1 MELAALGARVALVGR
16 KTESL
21 KPWRAMICGGGG
33 AAALL
38 RGLHPRGKSACMR
51 WCARCSRFGQL
62 DFLVNN
68 AGGQFSSPLR
78 KISPEGLGRRSVRT
92 NLTGGFLMARES
104 YAQWMKQHGGAIVNM
119 IADMWNG
126 MPGMGHSGAA
136 RAGMLNFTETA
147 ALEWAP
153 VRVNAVAPGWIASSG
168 LDQYPP
174 PMAEHIRSLPAKV
187 PAGRLGTESEI
198 SAAIVFFLSPAAA
211 FISGSCIRIDG
222 AVPNNKR
229 VWDHPRK
236 ARRSRSTD
244 FIWRRNRRCWS
255 DFALARSF
263 PRKRESRVEFSG
275 GAADGSGSPLS
286 RGRAEGS
293 FAVPLI
299 ESRIDVQ
306 GEAFARNRAHMLA
319 LIAQLRALEKR
330 AHDKSAQAKPLF
342 DRRGQLLPR
351 ERLARLLDIGAPWLE
366 LCSIAGYGLDTP
378 DLEKSVPGGG
388 MIAGI
393 GYLSGVR
400 CMVVASDS
408 GIDAGAIQHM
418 GREKLLRA
426 QELALANKLPSC
438 TWSNPPART
447 CCNTASRASST
458 AARSS
463 TIWRSFRPPACRSIT
478 VVHGSSTAGGAYM
491 PGLSDYVIMVRGRA
505 KAFLAGPPL
514 LKAATGEIATDEELG
529 GAVMH
534 THVSGLGEY
543 LAEDDADGVRFARE
557 VVARLELGRAP
568 VPQGK
573 PPRLRRR
580 RAARHHLGSPQAGR
594 HARGDRALRR
604 RFRFPRLQARLWPGD
619 RVRPRRVQG
628 FAVGIVTNNGPLDP
642 DGATK
647 ATHFIQAC
655 CQTGLP
661 ILYLQNTTGYIV
673 GKALEEAGMIKHG
686 SKMIQA
692 VTNANVPQLTLMCG
706 ASFGA
711 GNYGMC
717 GRAYNPR
724 FLFSWPNAQTAVM
737 GAEQAAL
744 TMANVMEAGARR
756 KGEAPDAAQID
767 ALKRKIIENFESQS
781 SAFVTSAR
789 MLDDGIIDPR
799 DTRNVLG
806 FTLSICREADARTL
820 RPVQFG
826 VARP

>member
-1 MELAALGARVALVGR
+1 
-16 KTESL
+16 
-21 KPWRAMICGGGG
+21 
-33 AAALL
+33 
-38 RGLHPRGKSACMR
+38 
-51 WCARCSRFGQL
+51 
-62 DFLVNN
+62 
-68 AGGQFSSPLR
+68 
-78 KISPEGLGRRSVRT
+78 
-92 NLTGGFLMARES
+92 
-104 YAQWMKQHGGAIVNM
+104 
-119 IADMWNG
+119 
-126 MPGMGHSGAA
+126 
-136 RAGMLNFTETA
+136 
-147 ALEWAP
+147 
-153 VRVNAVAPGWIASSG
+153 
-168 LDQYPP
+168 
-174 PMAEHIRSLPAKV
+174 LPA
-187 PAGRLGTESEI
+187 
-198 SAAIVFFLSPAAA
+198 
-211 FISGSCIRIDG
+211 
-222 AVPNNKR
+222 
-229 VWDHPRK
+229 
-236 ARRSRSTD
+236 
-244 FIWRRNRRCWS
+244 
-255 DFALARSF
+255 
-263 PRKRESRVEFSG
+263 
-275 GAADGSGSPLS
+275 
-286 RGRAEGS
+286 
-293 FAVPLI
+293 I
-299 ESRIDVQ
+299 ESKIDTG
-306 GEAFARNRAHMLA
+306 GEAFTRNRDHMLA
-319 LIAQLRALEKR
+319 LIAQLRALETR
-330 AHDKSAQAKPLF
+330 ARDKSAEARPLF

-351 ERLARLLDIGAPWLE
+351 DRVARLLDIGAPWLE
-366 LCSIAGYGLDTP
+366 LSSIAGYGLDTP

-393 GYLSGVR
+393 GYVSGVR

-426 QELALANKLPSC
+426 QELALRNKLPFVHLVESAGANLLRYRVEGFIHGGAIFHNLAKL
-438 TWSNPPART
+438 S
-447 CCNTASRASST
+447 
-458 AARSS
+458 AAGV
-463 TIWRSFRPPACRSIT
+463 PVVT

-557 VVARLELGRAP
+557 VVARLNWGAAP
-568 VPQGK
+568 AAQGK
-573 PPRLRRR
+573 PPRYDAQELLGIMPPDRKSAVDMREVIAR
-580 RAARHHLGSPQAGR
+580 FADDSDFLDFKPDYGPATVCGHAA
-594 HARGDRALRR
+594 
-604 RFRFPRLQARLWPGD
+604 
-619 RVRPRRVQG
+619 VQG
-628 FAVGIVTNNGPLDP
+628 FSVGIVTNNGPLDP

-647 ATHFIQAC
+647 ATHFIQTC
-655 CQTGLP
+655 CQAGLP

-673 GKALEEAGMIKHG
+673 GRASEEAGMIKHG

-692 VTNANVPQLTLMCG
+692 VSNANVPQITLMCG

-756 KGEAPDAAQID
+756 KGQEPDATQID
-767 ALKRKIIENFESQS
+767 ALKKKIVDNFESQS

-806 FTLSICREADARTL
+806 FTLSICHEADARRL